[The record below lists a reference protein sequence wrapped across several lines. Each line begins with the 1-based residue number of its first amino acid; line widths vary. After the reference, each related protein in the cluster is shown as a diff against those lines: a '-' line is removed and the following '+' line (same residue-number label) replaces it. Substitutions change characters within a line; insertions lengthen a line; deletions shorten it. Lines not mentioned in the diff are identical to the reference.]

1 MASIRASSDSS
12 LWHAARRVAA
22 VYFSTGFL
30 SSSGFVFSNS
40 IAFSSA
46 IPAKRTSNRSDMI
59 DDAAYFLSLFDSTSP
74 GLAGMIP
81 F

>member
-1 MASIRASSDSS
+1 MIHRFGMQQGES
-12 LWHAARRVAA
+12 LPCI
-22 VYFSTGFL
+22 FLQDFL

-46 IPAKRTSNRSDMI
+46 SPAKRTSNRSDMI
-59 DDAAYFLSLFDSTSP
+59 VDAAYFLSLFDSTSP
-74 GLAGMIP
+74 GLARMIP